1 MALQISLRFQIPTVL
16 GTAVPG
22 IMLPW
27 LPWPRHWLRKVIC
40 AARCIFYY
48 DMGDRSTITQTFFGT
63 FLHRLYTEGD
73 AEVLSN

>member
-1 MALQISLRFQIPTVL
+1 MALQVSMRFQIPTVL

-27 LPWPRHWLRKVIC
+27 PRHWLRNVIC

-48 DMGDRSTITQTFFGT
+48 EMSDRSTITQTNLGT
-63 FLHRLYTEGD
+63 FVHRLYTEGD